1 MRFNFFTCRDEVE
14 TCPHC
19 GWSGK
24 GRELRDGE
32 FSEAHFILDL
42 DCPKC
47 HAHVGIWQ
55 SPMQREV
62 DEWRR
67 QYPYWRPKF
76 VRNSLAE

>member
-1 MRFNFFTCRDEVE
+1 MMFNFFTYRDEDV

-24 GRELRDGE
+24 GRDLSDGDY
-32 FSEAHFILDL
+32 SEAHFITDM

-47 HAHVGIWQ
+47 FERLGFRQ
-55 SPMQREV
+55 SPMQTEV

-67 QYPYWRPKF
+67 QHPDWRP
-76 VRNSLAE
+76 